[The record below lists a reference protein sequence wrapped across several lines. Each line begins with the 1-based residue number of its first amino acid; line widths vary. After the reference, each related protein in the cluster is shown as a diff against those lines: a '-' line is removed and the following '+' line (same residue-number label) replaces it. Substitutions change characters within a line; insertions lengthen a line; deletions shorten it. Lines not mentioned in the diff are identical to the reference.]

1 MSGRRVASISNKSWA
16 GIFGRDRVD
25 LRLAGSDKEG
35 NREVTS
41 QRTVRGRRR
50 GVGPLLSVTVILL
63 VGAGFPAQSRG
74 AENPPVP
81 RFEPHILPIFQ
92 KNCLQCHDAKT
103 RLAGLSLQTLEDV
116 FQGGKSGPVILPKKP
131 GDSLLLTMVSSGAMP
146 MGGDRLSDGEIAL
159 IRRWIEA
166 GAIAENTDISEEH
179 GAAPVTEAEVMA
191 AILGAKCL
199 PCHGR
204 RHQYADLDLRTRAG
218 LLRGGKSGPAMVPQR
233 PDESL
238 LVRRIV
244 AQEMP
249 PPQLQEQFSVRGL
262 TSEEL
267 AKLRRWIAAGAPADA
282 EKPLEVR
289 AEEDPL
295 VSDEDRRFWAFQ
307 PPQRP
312 AVPEVRQK
320 ERVRNPIDAFLLARL
335 EEKGL
340 EWPEEADRLTLL
352 RRAYLDLTGL
362 PPSPEE
368 INAYRTD
375 PGPGAYG
382 RLVDRLLASPR
393 YGERWA
399 RYWLDAVGYA
409 DSEGG
414 VSTDAFRPHA
424 YRYRDYI
431 IRSLN
436 ADKPYDQFLVEQIAG
451 DELFDYKL
459 ATEYTPEQIDKL
471 VATGFLRMG
480 PDSTYGTEQNY
491 LPERFD
497 VVATQ
502 IQILSSSVMGLTMG
516 CARCHDHKYDPLPQ
530 RDFYRL
536 GTILQT
542 AYDPYDWLSPNVECV
557 GVGAQCDDSNTRLL
571 PLLSARERQEIE
583 ERNAPIQKEIDE
595 LEQLLA
601 QRAAPF
607 REELIARNLS
617 ALPAAVREDV
627 RKAFATPEE
636 KRSALAKYL
645 VEKFKPLL
653 EVEQEELEQR
663 FEDFKQ
669 QAEKLK
675 KAIEES
681 KKKLKAK
688 PKIRALFDM
697 GGEPTPA
704 RILWRGQYTNPGPL
718 LEPGVPSVLSA
729 GLAPYQVERRKW
741 STETAGRRLA
751 LAKWLTQP
759 NHPLTARI
767 MVNRIWQH
775 HFGVGLVATPGNFG
789 RTGSPP
795 SHPQLLD
802 WLAHEF
808 VRQGWSIKAMHQL
821 IMTSTAYRQ
830 RSTAAEEVQR
840 VDPSNRLL
848 SRFPLQRLDADALR
862 DSILK
867 VAGRLDTTPFGPADE
882 LDVRPDGEV
891 VAKGTRRGYRRSIY
905 LLQRRSTPVTMLE
918 TFDAP
923 LLFPNCLKRPHST
936 VSSQALQLEN
946 SELLRASARY
956 MAGRVMD
963 AVGEDIPRQI
973 ERVYWLTLTRPPSPE
988 EARTAAAALRDLIRE
1003 WQRHLESEVPA
1014 EPITRKAPWLA
1025 LASLCHTYL
1034 NSAEFLYLN

>member
-1 MSGRRVASISNKSWA
+1 MQNGTDSAAHCTGAVNMS
-16 GIFGRDRVD
+16 
-25 LRLAGSDKEG
+25 
-35 NREVTS
+35 
-41 QRTVRGRRR
+41 
-50 GVGPLLSVTVILL
+50 LLLGVTVVALI
-63 VGAGFPAQSRG
+63 VGGFPVQSG
-74 AENPPVP
+74 ATERPQAP
-81 RFEPHILPIFQ
+81 RFESHILPILQ

-103 RLAGLSLQTLEDV
+103 RLAGLSLQTLNDV
-116 FQGGKSGPVILPKKP
+116 FQGGKSGPAILPKKP
-131 GDSLLLTMVSSGAMP
+131 GDSLLLTMVSSGTMP

-159 IRRWIEA
+159 IQRWIEE
-166 GAIAENTDISEEH
+166 GALGENTDFSEEH
-179 GAAPVTEAEVMA
+179 VAAPVTEAEVMA
-191 AILGAKCL
+191 SILGAKCL

-204 RHQYADLDLRTRAG
+204 RRQYADLDLRTREG
-218 LLRGGKSGPAMVPQR
+218 LFRGGKSGPAIVPGR

-249 PPQLQEQFSVRGL
+249 PPELQEQFSVRGL

-267 AKLRRWIAAGAPADA
+267 EKLREWIAAGARADG

-289 AEEDPL
+289 VEQDPF
-295 VSDEDRRFWAFQ
+295 VSDEDRRFWSFQ
-307 PPQRP
+307 PPKRP
-312 AVPEVRQK
+312 AVPEVQQK
-320 ERVRNPIDAFLLARL
+320 GKVRNPIDAFLLARL

-340 EWPEEADRLTLL
+340 GFSEEADRLTLM
-352 RRAYLDLTGL
+352 RRTYLDLIGL

-368 INAYRTD
+368 IRAYLADQST
-375 PGPGAYG
+375 GAYE
-382 RLVDRLLASPR
+382 RLVDRLLESPH
-393 YGERWA
+393 YGGRWA

-414 VSTDAFRPHA
+414 GASDVIRPHA
-424 YRYRDYI
+424 YRYRDYV

-459 ATEYTPEQIDKL
+459 AEEYTPEQIEKL
-471 VATGFLRMG
+471 VATAFLRMG
-480 PDSTYGTEQNY
+480 PDSTYNTELNY

-502 IQILSSSVMGLTMG
+502 IEILSSAVMGLTMG

-536 GTILQT
+536 GAILQT
-542 AYDPYDWLSPNVECV
+542 AYDPYDWLSPNLSCD
-557 GVGAQCDDSNTRLL
+557 GVGAKCDDSNTRLL
-571 PLLSARERQEIE
+571 PLLSARERREVE
-583 ERNAPIQKEIDE
+583 EHNAPIQMEIDE
-595 LEQLLA
+595 LERLLEEK
-601 QRAAPF
+601 AAPF
-607 REELIARNLS
+607 REQLVERKLS
-617 ALPAAVREDV
+617 ALPEAVREDV
-627 RKAFATPEE
+627 RKAFETPEE
-636 KRSALAKYL
+636 KRSALEKYL
-645 VEKFKPLL
+645 VEKFKPLV

-663 FEDFKQ
+663 FEDFKE
-669 QAEKLK
+669 QAGELR
-675 KAIEES
+675 KAIEET
-681 KKKLKAK
+681 KKKLRAK

-697 GGEPTPA
+697 GGEPTPV
-704 RILWRGQYTNPGPL
+704 RILLRGQYTNPGPL

-729 GLAPYQVERRKW
+729 GLAPYKVEKPKW

-795 SHPQLLD
+795 SHPKLLD

-808 VRQGWSIKAMHQL
+808 VRHGWSIKAMHQL

-830 RSTAAEEVQR
+830 RSGAAASVQS

-891 VAKGTRRGYRRSIY
+891 VAKGTQRGYRRSIY

-946 SELLRASARY
+946 SELLRTSARY
-956 MAGRVMD
+956 MAGRVID
-963 AVGEDIPRQI
+963 AVGDDVPKQI
-973 ERVYWLTLTRPPSPE
+973 QRVYWVTLTRSPSPE
-988 EARTAAAALRDLIRE
+988 EARTAEAALRNLIRE

-1014 EPITRKAPWLA
+1014 EPITRKAQWLA